1 MNNKSLFDG
10 RGNGNNG
17 MTLSVDPQDK
27 FKFIIKF
34 TKCSL
39 SRQLVDKFSRIS
51 ADLFARRGVSESF
64 RPSTKTGPRY
74 RYQVTN
80 LLFRKGVK

>member
-10 RGNGNNG
+10 RGNGNKG

-27 FKFIIKF
+27 FKFIIEF

-39 SRQLVDKFSRIS
+39 SRQLVDKIS
-51 ADLFARRGVSESF
+51 
-64 RPSTKTGPRY
+64 
-74 RYQVTN
+74 
-80 LLFRKGVK
+80 